1 MKLDNLKKELG
12 TSVVQRAQLE
22 LGVTRKINGK
32 KVRRVASD
40 KLRKSLTY
48 IVNGRKINFVT
59 GVPYGKFIH
68 EGVNGTKQNWGSEYS
83 YKNNFVGRKMTE
95 PIEEWM
101 RQKGIKV
108 RDKNGSFVKQ
118 TKEAKESLAYVIA
131 KGVKIKGIAPVPFY
145 SLAISNIFQTQ
156 SNLVDE
162 ALRKDI
168 ELIIDLEWQ

>member
-68 EGVNGTKQNWGSEYS
+68 EGVNGTNQNWGSEYS
-83 YKNNFVGRKMTE
+83 FGSKQPPLD
-95 PIEEWM
+95 PIKRWM
-101 RQKGIKV
+101 KQKGV
-108 RDKNGSFVKQ
+108 RVRKKGGGFAKQ
-118 TKEAKESLAYVIA
+118 TEANVNGLAYAIS